1 MLAACAQACVL
12 MEKLESVLRNL
23 RLHKQLFSRTFY
35 HSGLRT
41 RGNSFSNLTFYIF
54 VYNVLFSI
62 RVEIINSRKKLS
74 CEPDYQ
80 RFFQTSIVPKQVS

>member
-1 MLAACAQACVL
+1 M
-12 MEKLESVLRNL
+12 KKRPFSYK
-23 RLHKQLFSRTFY
+23 HPFSRTFN

-62 RVEIINSRKKLS
+62 RVEKFNSRKKLS
-74 CEPDYQ
+74 CELEHQ
-80 RFFQTSIVPKQVS
+80 TFFQRSVDPKQVF

>member
-1 MLAACAQACVL
+1 MLAACAQTCVL

-62 RVEIINSRKKLS
+62 RVEIINCRKKLT
-74 CEPDYQ
+74 CELDHQ
-80 RFFQTSIVPKQVS
+80 RFFQRSVVLKELF